1 MNYTE
6 EMSYSDNE
14 EDRKVTGECHEDK
27 SLNVKMDSTQ
37 IVKVERDLCFIYQ
50 LCEVYIY
57 IYIYIYII

>member
-14 EDRKVTGECHEDK
+14 EDRKDTGECEEDK

-50 LCEVYIY
+50 ICEVYIY
-57 IYIYIYII
+57 IYI